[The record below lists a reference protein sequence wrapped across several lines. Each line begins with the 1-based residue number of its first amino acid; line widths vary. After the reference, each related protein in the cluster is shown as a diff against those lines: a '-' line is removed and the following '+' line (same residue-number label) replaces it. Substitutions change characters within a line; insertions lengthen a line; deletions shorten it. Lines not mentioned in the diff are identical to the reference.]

1 MNTKYSDLID
11 QTYYF
16 PQEEFKLENNE
27 LQFHDI
33 DLMELVEKYGAPLKF
48 TYLPKISENIHRA
61 KTWFKNAIEKHNY
74 KGDYNYCYCTKS
86 SHFEHILNEALKNDI
101 HIETSAAFDI
111 NIVQKLKKTGKITND
126 TYVICNGFKRDQYIT
141 NIADLIN
148 SGQKNCIPIIDNY
161 EEIDLLS
168 EEIEGKYKIG
178 IRIASEEEPKFEFY
192 TSRLGIGYK
201 NIVPFYNKKVK
212 ENEQVELKM
221 LHFFINT
228 GIRDNSYYWNE
239 LNKCL
244 QVYIDLKKLCPTLD
258 SLNIGGG
265 FPIKNSLH
273 FEYDYQY
280 MVEEIINQIKLTCD
294 DAGVDV
300 PNIFTEFGS
309 FTVGE
314 SGGAIYE
321 ILYQKQQ
328 NDREKWNM
336 INSSFITTLPDTWAI
351 SKKFVMLAINR
362 WNDEYER
369 VLLGGL
375 TCDSDDYYNSEQNT
389 NAIYLPK
396 YRKDKPLYIGFF
408 NTGAYQETIGGF
420 GGLQHC
426 LIPQPKQILID
437 KDENGKLTT
446 TLFSEQQTSEDLLKI
461 LGYSP
466 NT

>member
-16 PQEEFKLENNE
+16 PQEEFTVEGSE
-27 LQFHDI
+27 LQFHGI
-33 DLMELVEKYGAPLKF
+33 DLMELVKEYGAPLKF
-48 TYLPKISENIHRA
+48 TYLPKISENIRKA
-61 KTWFKNAIEKHNY
+61 KKWFADALEKSDY
-74 KGDYNYCYCTKS
+74 KGSYNYCYCTKS
-86 SHFEHILNEALKNDI
+86 SHFEHVLNEALKNDI
-101 HIETSAAFDI
+101 HIETSSAVDI
-111 NIVQKLKKTGKITND
+111 DIVENLKKKGKITDD
-126 TYVICNGFKRDQYIT
+126 TYVICNGFKRDKYIS
-141 NIADLIN
+141 NIANLIN
-148 SGQKNCIPIIDNY
+148 EGHKNCVPIIDNY
-161 EEIDLLS
+161 EEIELLTDS
-168 EEIEGKYKIG
+168 INDKFKIG

-201 NIVPFYNKKVK
+201 NIVPFYNKQIKD
-212 ENEQVELKM
+212 NDQVELKM

-228 GIRDNSYYWNE
+228 GIRDTSYYWNE
-239 LNKCL
+239 LLKCL
-244 QVYIDLKKLCPTLD
+244 RVYINLKRICPTLD

-265 FPIKNSLH
+265 FPVKNSLA
-273 FEYDYQY
+273 FDYDYQY
-280 MVEEIINQIKLTCD
+280 MVEEIVNQIKIACD
-294 DAGVDV
+294 DAEVEV

-351 SKKFVMLAINR
+351 SKKFVMLAVNR

-396 YRKDKPLYIGFF
+396 YKKEKPLYIGFF
-408 NTGAYQETIGGF
+408 NTGAYQDTIGGF

-426 LIPQPKQILID
+426 LIPQPKQLLINR
-437 KDENGKLTT
+437 DEEGNLEVKLY
-446 TLFSEQQTSEDLLKI
+446 SEQQEPQDFLKI
-461 LGYSP
+461 LGYKE
-466 NT
+466 

>member
-16 PQEEFKLENNE
+16 PQEEFTLENNE
-27 LQFHDI
+27 LQFHGV
-33 DLMELVEKYGAPLKF
+33 DLMELVKKYGAPLKF
-48 TYLPKISENIHRA
+48 TYLPKISDNINRA
-61 KTWFKNAIEKHNY
+61 KEWFQDAMEKSNY

-86 SHFEHILNEALKNDI
+86 SHFEHVLTEALKNNI
-101 HIETSAAFDI
+101 HIETSAAIDI
-111 NIVQKLKKTGKITND
+111 KIVENLKKKGKIND
-126 TYVICNGFKRDQYIT
+126 DTFVICNGFKRDHYIS
-141 NIADLIN
+141 NIAELIN
-148 SGQKNCIPIIDNY
+148 SGHQNCIPVIDNY

-168 EEIEGKYKIG
+168 EAIDGKYKIG

-201 NIVPFYNKKVK
+201 NIVPFYNKQIKD
-212 ENEQVELKM
+212 NEQVELKM

-228 GIRDNSYYWNE
+228 GIRDTSYYWNE
-239 LNKCL
+239 LIKCL
-244 QVYIDLKKLCPTLD
+244 KVYINLKKICPTLD

-265 FPIKNSLH
+265 FPIKNSLA
-273 FEYDYQY
+273 FEYNYKY
-280 MVEEIINQIKLTCD
+280 MVEEIVNQIKITCE
-294 DAGVDV
+294 DAEVEV
-300 PNIFTEFGS
+300 PHIFTEFGS

-321 ILYQKQQ
+321 VLYQKQQ

-351 SKKFVMLAINR
+351 SKKFVMLSINR

-396 YRKDKPLYIGFF
+396 YKKDNPLFIGFF

-426 LIPQPKQILID
+426 LIPQPKHVLID
-437 KDENGKLTT
+437 RNEKGELVTS
-446 TLFSEQQTSEDLLKI
+446 LFTGQQKADDFLKI
-461 LGYSP
+461 LGYEG
-466 NT
+466 